1 MLFACISICSYAD
14 QPQYTKADSTKVME
28 LLKAGK
34 KQKKGTNLMVFF
46 ARQLRD
52 VPYVAQTLE
61 VNNKERLVINLRQ
74 LDCTTYVE
82 NVLALKRCIDNKKYS
97 FADFCNTLRQ
107 IRYQQGNVS
116 YQTRLHYFTWWVTD
130 NTKKGF
136 VKERQSTKFPFTKIQ
151 KINVDWMS
159 THSNNYP
166 MLKANPSW
174 ISDIAKAEKSVN
186 GQTIRYIPKE

>member
-1 MLFACISICSYAD
+1 MFLALVCMSSFAD
-14 QPQYTKADSTKVME
+14 KPQYTKADSIKVME

-82 NVLALKRCIDNKKYS
+82 NVLALKRCIDSKKYS
-97 FADFCNTLRQ
+97 FNDFCNTLRQ
-107 IRYQQGNVS
+107 IRYDLSPRPPPSG
-116 YQTRLHYFTWWVTD
+116 REPH
-130 NTKKGF
+130 F
-136 VKERQSTKFPFTKIQ
+136 VQYIERMKDGTEG
-151 KINVDWMS
+151 
-159 THSNNYP
+159 Y
-166 MLKANPSW
+166 
-174 ISDIAKAEKSVN
+174 
-186 GQTIRYIPKE
+186 